1 MQAAELNDNVQQGG
15 TDNTVEM
22 SRSSEDESSVFHEVA
37 DDENHLQRSDEQSND
52 SDGSG
57 ADASLDRQDKSN
69 VDRTGTTTEAATS
82 DVDDDELE
90 EDDEESMLAAMLI
103 SQRNGQTS
111 AAMEKTADV
120 EGGVENNYGG
130 NDLDYSSEGEEVDE
144 DSMLASMS
152 SLHLRWGEASSSFM
166 NSDSK
171 KSDVMVKD
179 SSMES
184 EGPREM
190 QEGLSDED
198 NGRSKKAKS
207 KRRAKQEKKQVAASN
222 RHVASAAELE
232 QNASQAAGVSGDT
245 TLEREVISGGVNNNK
260 VVNTKEVPQPKH
272 MKLGTRGKKM
282 KKEKVL
288 GEFIHVQLLYCE
300 MSILELI
307 CDFQISPLC
316 LENTS
321 FKTHHTLYTVVVFF
335 IDIQILL
342 DMVVAKHLS
351 PLPGRSTT
359 C

>member
-15 TDNTVEM
+15 TDDTLDL
-22 SRSSEDESSVFHEVA
+22 SRSSEDESSVFHGVA
-37 DDENHLQRSDEQSND
+37 VDENHLQRSDEQSND

-57 ADASLDRQDKSN
+57 ADASLDRQDKST

-103 SQRNGQTS
+103 SKRNGQTS
-111 AAMEKTADV
+111 GAMEKTVDV
-120 EGGVENNYGG
+120 EGVAENNYGDK
-130 NDLDYSSEGEEVDE
+130 DLDYSSEGEEVDE

-171 KSDVMVKD
+171 KIDVMVKD
-179 SSMES
+179 SPET
-184 EGPREM
+184 EGPREI

-260 VVNTKEVPQPKH
+260 VINTKEVPQPKH

-288 GEFIHVQLLYCE
+288 G
-300 MSILELI
+300 
-307 CDFQISPLC
+307 
-316 LENTS
+316 
-321 FKTHHTLYTVVVFF
+321 
-335 IDIQILL
+335 
-342 DMVVAKHLS
+342 
-351 PLPGRSTT
+351 
-359 C
+359 